1 MVDAQRRGRFWPT
14 VAAVLGIALAVALGN
29 WQLDRGAQKREMK
42 ARFDAQAAQPPI
54 HVGRE
59 ELPAADI
66 DGRRVETRGVFE
78 PRYAVY
84 IDNRI
89 HHGVPGYH
97 VVMPLH
103 LEGSDRYVLV
113 NRGWLERSPRRTDL
127 PEVRTPREPVTI
139 TGIAV
144 VPSGRVLELS
154 SAVFEGPI
162 WQNLTIE
169 RYRKKMPISVQPFV
183 LRQDSPLDD
192 RLVRAWDPPDFGID
206 RHYAYAFQ
214 WFALAATLFVF
225 YAVTQFRRK
234 RTSST

>member
-1 MVDAQRRGRFWPT
+1 
-14 VAAVLGIALAVALGN
+14 
-29 WQLDRGAQKREMK
+29 
-42 ARFDAQAAQPPI
+42 
-54 HVGRE
+54 
-59 ELPAADI
+59 
-66 DGRRVETRGVFE
+66 
-78 PRYAVY
+78 
-84 IDNRI
+84 
-89 HHGVPGYH
+89 
-97 VVMPLH
+97 
-103 LEGSDRYVLV
+103 
-113 NRGWLERSPRRTDL
+113 
-127 PEVRTPREPVTI
+127 VTI

-144 VPSGRVLELS
+144 VPSGRILELS
-154 SAVFEGPI
+154 SDVFEGAI